1 MQGKRRHQP
10 AIQRPL
16 ILDVLPPDI
25 APRLDVLPGSFY
37 KRLVR
42 KIPLRLRHWWVA
54 AGAAAVVAAVLVVV
68 WQPGQTPS
76 PQLPAA
82 IRSQISDFVPYYFSG
97 AIPGGVTVQHA
108 SISYSDGVLFFQ
120 VNDQNGHEVVVSEQA
135 LPAAFAN
142 QQLQGNRKISGVD
155 GSATVSDSDG
165 RLIGNFITSRNP
177 RALISLN
184 ASDTVSA
191 ATAQTILQSL
201 KPIAS

>member
-10 AIQRPL
+10 AVQGPF

-25 APRLDVLPGSFY
+25 APRLDVLPGTFY
-37 KRLVR
+37 KRLIR
-42 KIPLRLRHWWVA
+42 RLPHRLRPQW
-54 AGAAAVVAAVLVVV
+54 AVVGTLAVIAVVIV
-68 WQPGQTPS
+68 AIWQPWQAP

-97 AIPGGVTVQHA
+97 SAPTGITVRAA

-120 VNDQNGHEVVVSEQA
+120 LNDQNGNKVVVSEQA

-142 QQLQGNRKISGVD
+142 KQLQGNRKISGVD
-155 GSATVSDSDG
+155 GSAAVSDNDG
-165 RLIGNFITSRNP
+165 RLVGNFITSRNP

-184 ASDTVSA
+184 ASDAVSA

-201 KPIAS
+201 KPVAL